1 MRCNEPTLRLSIS
14 ECSCTKSHTGHID
27 VAIGYLSGGYR
38 EQVLAS
44 SYTIGVGLRANNMS
58 PISSS
63 LRVTSYKYDCMY
75 RLESM

>member
-1 MRCNEPTLRLSIS
+1 MNVAVRRRCQPAANVLAHSF
-14 ECSCTKSHTGHID
+14 SHTGHID

-63 LRVTSYKYDCMY
+63 LRVTSYK
-75 RLESM
+75 